1 MNERFNFIHNPPW
14 RLSPVPPPKK
24 PVNMPFP
31 KYYSHRP
38 SPQILYLT
46 WTMCYKQIIHDDV
59 VFSFPPL
66 QNIKVIF
73 LCHPP
78 SPFPFPV
85 RSRMNPR
92 PNYEYFRP
100 DLGLLLHTASF
111 SSPIDCFARNGA
123 GCLPEKVAKIIDSRD
138 NTMFIMCWIVL
149 YRSEAQELNWK
160 QSINKLS

>member
-59 VFSFPPL
+59 VFSIPPL

-92 PNYEYFRP
+92 PNYEHFRP

-111 SSPIDCFARNGA
+111 SKAHRLFCSKWGRLLTGKSGQNNWFTWQYNVYYVLGRPLQIGSPRTQLKA
-123 GCLPEKVAKIIDSRD
+123 
-138 NTMFIMCWIVL
+138 
-149 YRSEAQELNWK
+149 
-160 QSINKLS
+160 INK